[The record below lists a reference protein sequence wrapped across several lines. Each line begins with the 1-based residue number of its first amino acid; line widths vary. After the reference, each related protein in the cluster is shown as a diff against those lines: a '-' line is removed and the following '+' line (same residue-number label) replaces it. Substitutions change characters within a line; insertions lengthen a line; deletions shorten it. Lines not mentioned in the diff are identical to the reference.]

1 MVFHLAEKSA
11 VPGTRPTKS
20 PFHRHVGSATNIATV
35 PPPLLVIWYDPYE
48 TPPASPTPEDTVPG
62 PRPPVSYFSDNM
74 PSRCAIRA
82 PPFPELL
89 SVSAQRSQPS
99 EARWPGKT
107 RSSMGPASATTL
119 AVVSARGHVG
129 EESCDLSI

>member
-1 MVFHLAEKSA
+1 HRGTSQGSEAAMALHLAENSA

-82 PPFPELL
+82 PPFPEPFSL
-89 SVSAQRSQPS
+89 SAQRSQPG
-99 EARWPGKT
+99 EAR
-107 RSSMGPASATTL
+107 SSGQAGSPVGRRQRRHRL
-119 AVVSARGHVG
+119 A
-129 EESCDLSI
+129 